1 MNILITSDS
10 NYLKQIAVLLKSI
23 ELNNHGKHNVY
34 LMHRESE
41 KMKLENVNE
50 EVFNI
55 NYVVVD
61 DKYLDEY
68 PQLEKNI
75 QLKYIIS

>member
-10 NYLKQIAVLLKSI
+10 RYLKQIEVLLKSI
-23 ELNNHGKHNVY
+23 ELNNPGKHNVY

-41 KMKLENVNE
+41 VMKLENVNE

-55 NYVVVD
+55 KYVVVD

-68 PQLEKNI
+68 YDKE
-75 QLKYIIS
+75 